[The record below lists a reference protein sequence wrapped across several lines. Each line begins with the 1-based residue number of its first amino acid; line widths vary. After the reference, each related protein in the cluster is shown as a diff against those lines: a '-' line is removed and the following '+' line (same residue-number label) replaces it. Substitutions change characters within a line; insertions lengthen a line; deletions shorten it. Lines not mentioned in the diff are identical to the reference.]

1 MSFIDVILEN
11 LAAHPSRPFVTEV
24 HCPPGAA
31 ERLERAYGGRL
42 LELIGKG
49 RGALR
54 ALGVGAGERV
64 ALLAPNSIRWVAAD
78 LAILAE
84 GAIVVPLYARQA
96 PDELVAMMKDA
107 GVRLIVCAD
116 DALAGAVCAVWDGA
130 PVVTFESFFD
140 AKAIDEAPRQ
150 REANDVVTLI
160 YTSGTSG
167 EPKGVMTTAG
177 NVDFMLPVIDSRLTA
192 LMGRPGGRD
201 RVFHYLPFCFA
212 GSRFV
217 LWSNLYRQNGV
228 SISTNLEDLQREL
241 GAAAPEWFLNVP
253 ALLERVKAGVE
264 TKLASRGR
272 AVSALYD
279 ASIAAWRAERAG
291 EANVAQRL
299 LLSVARRTIFSSI
312 KEQIGSELQCLI
324 CGSAP
329 LGADTQAWFEL
340 LGLPVYQVYGLTET
354 TAIVTMDRPR
364 EAMPGKV
371 GFAIEGCELKLGE
384 SDELLVRGPNVFR
397 GYWKREEATKA
408 AFTEDGWFRTGD
420 QASLDDRG
428 RLAIVGRV
436 KNILVPESGHNVAPE
451 PLEERLLE
459 HVPGIAQAVVVG
471 HGRPF
476 LTAILTGQT
485 DRDAVERALEAV
497 NAELPHYRR
506 IRAFHLSPEP
516 FTIES
521 GLLTANQKL
530 RRAAIEA
537 HYADAIARLYP

>member
-1 MSFIDVILEN
+1 MSFIDVIFES

-24 HCPPGAA
+24 HG
-31 ERLERAYGGRL
+31 ELLTRAYGGKLR
-42 LELIGKG
+42 ELAGCG

-54 ALGVGAGERV
+54 AMGIGEGDRV

-116 DALAGAVCAVWDGA
+116 DALAGAVCALWDGA
-130 PVVTFESFFD
+130 PTITFDAFFD
-140 AKAIDEAPRQ
+140 AVAVDEKPKPR
-150 REANDVVTLI
+150 EPNDVVTLI

-177 NVDFMLPVIDSRLTA
+177 NVDFMLPVIDARLKA
-192 LMGRPGGRD
+192 LMGRPGGDD

-228 SISTNLEDLQREL
+228 MVSTSLEDLQREL
-241 GAAAPEWFLNVP
+241 KTAAPEWFLNVP
-253 ALLERVKAGVE
+253 TLLERVKAGVE
-264 TKLASRGR
+264 SKIKSRGR
-272 AVSALYD
+272 VVSAFYD
-279 ASIAAWRAERAG
+279 AAIAAWRADREGRASL
-291 EANVAQRL
+291 AQRL
-299 LLSVARRTIFSSI
+299 LLEGAKRTLFTTIRQ
-312 KEQIGSELQCLI
+312 QIGSELQCLI

-329 LGADTQAWFEL
+329 LGPETQAWFEL

-354 TAIVTMDRPR
+354 TAIVTMDRPG
-364 EAMPGKV
+364 EAVPGKV
-371 GFAIEGCELKLGE
+371 GFAIEGCEIKLGDD
-384 SDELLVRGPNVFR
+384 DELLVRGPNVFA
-397 GYWKREEATKA
+397 GYWQREEATKA

-420 QASLDDRG
+420 QASIDERG
-428 RLAIVGRV
+428 RVAIIGRV
-436 KNILVPESGHNVAPE
+436 KNIIVPESGHNVAPE
-451 PLEERLLE
+451 PIETRLLE
-459 HVPGIAQAVVVG
+459 GVPGLVQAVVVG
-471 HGRPF
+471 HGRPY
-476 LTAILTGQT
+476 LTAILTGET
-485 DRDAVERALEAV
+485 DRATVERAVEAI

-506 IRAFHLSPEP
+506 IRGFHLSREP
-516 FTIES
+516 FTVES

-530 RRAAIEA
+530 RRSAIEA
-537 HYADAIARLYP
+537 HYADAIARLYA